1 MSYDFGKTTVYNL
14 DTNNT
19 VVSKINLDIE
29 VYAKVTLCPS
39 NYYNKF
45 QLYIETLTGFH
56 WCPSNQYNIYIYI
69 ATYKNKNKLLSC
81 LFSDVLKGCK
91 EVFFKEFPS
100 QDPEHKTSNIIQ
112 YADLKIIF
120 TSFKQKDILPK

>member
-1 MSYDFGKTTVYNL
+1 MSYDCGKTTVYNL
-14 DTNNT
+14 DPNNT

-69 ATYKNKNKLLSC
+69 ATYK
-81 LFSDVLKGCK
+81 
-91 EVFFKEFPS
+91 
-100 QDPEHKTSNIIQ
+100 
-112 YADLKIIF
+112 
-120 TSFKQKDILPK
+120 KQKNFFHVCFQMV